1 MEVGRDS
8 QLDENMPLTEHLGEL
23 RRRIIVSL
31 TALLVAFAVAFN
43 YSEEIFKL
51 IIFPLK
57 YSLSFSMKNPY
68 LNIISHEKIS
78 QGTKLV
84 FLAPAEAFWMSMKV
98 SFVAGLIPALPV
110 IFYQLWK
117 FISPGLMAKEKKYVL
132 PFIISATGLFLMG
145 AAFCFFIVLPFAMEF
160 LLTYKLGDVLMP
172 MLSVGQYVD
181 FCLKFILAFGII
193 FELPIVIIFS
203 TRMGIVTPKTLAK
216 NRRYAILI
224 AFIVAAVLTPTPD
237 AFNQILMVVPII
249 ILYEIG
255 ILISRVFVRKKSKA
269 TRNEGE
275 DAGQ

>member
-1 MEVGRDS
+1 MEVGSDS
-8 QLDENMPLTEHLGEL
+8 QPDEKMPLTEHLGEL
-23 RRRIIVSL
+23 RRRILISL
-31 TALLVAFAVAFN
+31 TALLAAFAVAFN
-43 YSEEIFKL
+43 YSEEIFKGL
-51 IIFPLK
+51 IFPLK
-57 YSLSFSMKNPY
+57 YSLSFSMQNPFVR
-68 LNIISHEKIS
+68 IISHEKIA

-98 SFVAGLIPALPV
+98 SFVAGLLPALPI

-117 FISPGLMAKEKKYVL
+117 FISPGLMPKEKKYAL
-132 PFIISATGLFLMG
+132 PFIVSATGLFMVG

-193 FELPIVIIFS
+193 FELPIIIIFS

-216 NRRYAILI
+216 NRKYAVLI
-224 AFIVAAVLTPTPD
+224 AFIVAAALTPTPD
-237 AFNQILMVVPII
+237 AFNQVLMAVPII
-249 ILYEIG
+249 ILYEAG
-255 ILISRVFVRKKSKA
+255 ILISRIFVRK
-269 TRNEGE
+269 RRE